1 MAEPLPGYMQGI
13 LLKDKEEVMSDYGIR
28 KVFDGSVDQAEAAI
42 TEALKSVGFGV
53 LTRIDVAATLK
64 AKIGYDKAPYV
75 ILGACNPKVA
85 SQALEVEEELG
96 LLLPCNVIVYENG
109 KGETV
114 VSVIEPKAMLSVVGR
129 ESMNALAGHVRELLE
144 KALATI

>member
-1 MAEPLPGYMQGI
+1 
-13 LLKDKEEVMSDYGIR
+13 MSDYGIS
-28 KVFDGSVDQAEAAI
+28 KVFDGSVEQAEAAI
-42 TEALKSVGFGV
+42 SEALKGVGFGI
-53 LTRIDVAATLK
+53 LTRIDVSATLK
-64 AKIGYDKAPYV
+64 AKIDYDKAPYV

-85 SQALEVEEELG
+85 SQALEMEEELG

-129 ESMNALAGHVRELLE
+129 EDMNALAGHVRELLE
-144 KALATI
+144 KALAAI